1 MEIENEGQ
9 QIASNRIMRKL
20 ILPSL
25 AQVVNSNEKNPAI
38 TARTIKIGEFTF
50 SFKVYLVGAKSFS
63 YRCENRTICKC
74 LVHIPLES
82 SSSSSDAFP

>member
-25 AQVVNSNEKNPAI
+25 AQVVNSNEKKPAI

-50 SFKVYLVGAKSFS
+50 SFKIYLVGAKSFS

-74 LVHIPLES
+74 
-82 SSSSSDAFP
+82 